1 MTTQTPRTMNEI
13 FQVYQELFNIQKE
26 QDFILR
32 YFNTWLKDRRPEEI
46 KQFYEYFDNFQ
57 ENMHSILNE
66 LNENIKNTK
75 KLAEKI
81 NEQQKIQEFT
91 LGSLESSLQ
100 EAQGKLDII
109 IARIIV

>member
-32 YFNTWLKDRRPEEI
+32 YFDTWLKDRRPEEI

-57 ENMHSILNE
+57 ENMHSILKEIND
-66 LNENIKNTK
+66 NIKETK
-75 KLAEKI
+75 KNTQQIK
-81 NEQQKIQEFT
+81 EQQSVQEFT
-91 LGSLESSLQ
+91 LGTIESSLQ
-100 EAQGKLDII
+100 EAQIKLDTI
-109 IARIIV
+109 IARIII